1 MSLKL
6 GGGRSGG
13 SGRLT
18 AVEPVV
24 SVVAPPTSA
33 AVGGGRFAGS
43 GIGTSASIADWL
55 WASAGLS
62 CASPSTSV
70 IAVPVKMRSKRRP
83 CMEES
88 LKIPVG
94 GRKTDPKSH
103 ATGEA
108 AFSPPNERTDS
119 KVLTKSTYDD
129 VAGASL
135 ARNWRPV
142 SPGGHVFIR
151 VAGFARA

>member
-24 SVVAPPTSA
+24 SVVGPPTSA

-55 WASAGLS
+55 WASAGPS
-62 CASPSTSV
+62 CASPSTSA
-70 IAVPVKMRSKRRP
+70 IAVPVKMRSKGRP

-88 LKIPVG
+88 LKIPVEDAK
-94 GRKTDPKSH
+94 RPQIACDRETAS
-103 ATGEA
+103 
-108 AFSPPNERTDS
+108 SPPNERTDP
-119 KVLTKSTYDD
+119 KVLTKSTADH
-129 VAGASL
+129 VAGGSL

-142 SPGGHVFIR
+142 SPGGH
-151 VAGFARA
+151 